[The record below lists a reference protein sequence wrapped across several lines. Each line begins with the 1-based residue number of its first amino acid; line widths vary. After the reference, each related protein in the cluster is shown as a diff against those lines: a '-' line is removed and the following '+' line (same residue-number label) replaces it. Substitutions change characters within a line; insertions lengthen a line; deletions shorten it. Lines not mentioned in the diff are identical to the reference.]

1 MRSIDSFSRVVGAMG
16 TFNEMLSCGAKNLAL
31 GHPTSDPNLRDEY
44 MQHAKLMCAE
54 RGTQCCKEDGGFVT
68 DLFPAAMN
76 HGKYNILFYRDEKYR
91 DMYFALKRRKETL
104 LAEGEYVGLQRYRLA
119 YDFGLLL
126 SYSHEAIERMMAA
139 NADKEEV
146 QLQHP
151 QGLLDVWAQIS
162 FLYFDDLPVACGFFS
177 DVLRLPLVCDQGW
190 SKIYR
195 VSSGAYIGA
204 VDRSRGA
211 CKATTRDGVLTSL
224 VVKNAD
230 EMYARLIDK
239 GIEFERPPK
248 YSEALKIRSMMFVG
262 PEGYKF
268 EVEEFL
274 SAEDRR
280 AFYGDEE

>member
-1 MRSIDSFSRVVGAMG
+1 MRAVDSFSKVVGSMS
-16 TFNEMLSCGAKNLAL
+16 TFNEMLSCGAKNVAL
-31 GHPTSDPNLRDEY
+31 GHPTSEASLRDEY
-44 MQHAKLMCAE
+44 MQHAQLICAE

-76 HGKYNILFYRDEKYR
+76 RGKYNILFYREEKYR
-91 DMYFALKRRKETL
+91 DMYFALKERKAQL
-104 LAEGEYVGLQRYRLA
+104 VAEGKYAGVERYKLA

-126 SYSHEAIERMMAA
+126 SYSHEAIERMMAQ
-139 NADKEEV
+139 NTDLEESQEN
-146 QLQHP
+146 QL
-151 QGLLDVWAQIS
+151 QGLLDVRGQIS
-162 FLYFDDLPVACGFFS
+162 FLYFDDLPAACGFFGET
-177 DVLRLPLVCDQGW
+177 LELPLVCDQGW
-190 SKIYR
+190 SKIYHTAP
-195 VSSGAYIGA
+195 GAYVGA

-224 VVKNAD
+224 VVKNAE
-230 EMYARLIDK
+230 EMYERLIAK

-274 SAEDRR
+274 SPDDRKV
-280 AFYGDEE
+280 FYGANE

>member
-1 MRSIDSFSRVVGAMG
+1 MRVVDSFSKVVGSMS
-16 TFNEMLSCGAKNLAL
+16 TFNEMLSCGAKNVAL
-31 GHPTSDPNLRDEY
+31 GHPTEDASLRDEY
-44 MQHAKLMCAE
+44 MLHAQLICAE

-76 HGKYNILFYRDEKYR
+76 LGKYNILFYREEKYR
-91 DMYFALKRRKETL
+91 DMYFALKERKGHL
-104 LAEGEYVGLQRYRLA
+104 LAEGKYAGIERYKLA

-126 SYSHEAIERMMAA
+126 SYSHEAIERMMAK
-139 NADKEEV
+139 NADLEAV
-146 QLQHP
+146 QSSYP
-151 QGLLDVWAQIS
+151 QGLLDVWGQIS
-162 FLYFDDLPVACGFFS
+162 FLYFDDLPAACRFFGET
-177 DVLRLPLVCDQGW
+177 LELPLVCDQGW

-195 VSSGAYIGA
+195 TSAGAYVGA

-224 VVKNAD
+224 VVQNAD

-248 YSEALKIRSMMFVG
+248 YSEALKIRSMMFMG

-274 SAEDRR
+274 SPADRKV
-280 AFYGDEE
+280 FYK